1 MGISMKLKAKYVDV
15 ETGETTALLHIDDAQ
30 DMALREQD
38 RVRILHEGRAVIA
51 IVNTSDTVIDRGDV
65 GLLGR
70 AFKFIG
76 PEPGES
82 IEVNPATRPESVDY
96 IRKKMD
102 GGELSTEEINIIVKD
117 IATKTLS
124 NIELSAYVTSLHING
139 MNIRETADLT
149 KAMVNTGET
158 ITFDKGPIFDFHS
171 IGGCP
176 GNKITLLIVP
186 IVAAAGFLIPKT
198 SSRAISSAAG
208 TSDIVE
214 VFANVDFDAA
224 SLKRMTQDVGG
235 VMAWGGSLNLAPA
248 DDVIIKAEYPLG
260 IDPHAQLLASVMSKK
275 KAVGA
280 DYLLIDIPMGEGTKV
295 KTMDEAK
302 AYARDFIDLGENLGM
317 KVECA
322 ITYGGQPVGRAIGP
336 ALEAREAISV
346 LEGAKA
352 PTSVIEKTVSLAGM
366 IFDMGGMYYG
376 EEKAKDLLSSGK
388 ALKKFREIVGAQ
400 GGNPDIKS
408 TDIKVGEHSV
418 DVLTKKSGYVSR
430 IKNKELVRVARAAGS
445 PRDKGAGV
453 VLSKKVG
460 SKVDSGET
468 ILTIYA
474 DNEQKMQEALAVA
487 VKLEPVIIE
496 GMVLTKIPA
505 FTRTVR

>member
-1 MGISMKLKAKYVDV
+1 MKLKAKFVNVD
-15 ETGETTALLHIDDAQ
+15 TGEITALLHLDDAL

-38 RVRILHEGRAVIA
+38 RVRIVHEGKAVIA
-51 IVNTSDTVIDRGDV
+51 IVNTSDTVIDRGEV

-70 AFKFIG
+70 AFKTIG
-76 PEPGES
+76 PEPGEV
-82 IEVNPATRPESVDY
+82 IDVIPATRPESVDY

-102 GGELSTEEINIIVKD
+102 GQELSTEEINIIVED

-158 ITFDKGPIFDFHS
+158 ITFDRGPIFDFHS

-176 GNKITLLIVP
+176 GNKVTLLIVP
-186 IVAAAGFLIPKT
+186 IVAAGGFLIPKT

-214 VFANVDFDAA
+214 VFAHVDFDAA
-224 SLKRMTQDVGG
+224 SLKRITQDVGG

-260 IDPHAQLLASVMSKK
+260 IDPHPQLLASVMSKK
-275 KAVGA
+275 KAAGA
-280 DYLLIDIPMGEGTKV
+280 DYLLIDIPMGDGTKV

-302 AYARDFIDLGENLGM
+302 VYARDFIDLGEKLGM

-346 LEGAKA
+346 LEGAKF
-352 PTSVIEKTVSLAGM
+352 PSSVIEKTVSLAGM
-366 IFDMGGMYYG
+366 IFDMGGVYHG
-376 EEKAKDLLSSGK
+376 EERAMEILSSGK
-388 ALKKFREIVGAQ
+388 ALKKFQEIVGAQ
-400 GGNPDIKS
+400 GGDPDIKS

-418 DVLTKKSGYVSR
+418 DVLSKKSGYVSR

-453 VLSKKVG
+453 VLNKKSG
-460 SKVDSGET
+460 SKVDAGET
-468 ILTIYA
+468 LLTIYA
-474 DNEQKMQEALAVA
+474 DNEQKMQDALAVS
-487 VKLEPVIIE
+487 VKLDPVIIQ
-496 GMVLTKIPA
+496 GMVLERIPS
-505 FTRTVR
+505 FTRTIR

>member
-1 MGISMKLKAKYVDV
+1 VGISMKLKAKFVDMD
-15 ETGETTALLHIDDAQ
+15 TGEISALLHVDDAQ
-30 DMALREQD
+30 EMALREQD
-38 RVRILHEGRAVIA
+38 RVRIVHEGKAVIA
-51 IVNTSDTVIDRGDV
+51 IVSTSDTVIEKGDV

-76 PEPGES
+76 PEPGEL
-82 IEVNPATRPESVDY
+82 IDVVAATRPESVDY
-96 IRKKMD
+96 IKKKMD
-102 GGELSTEEINIIVKD
+102 GMELSAEEIDIIIKD
-117 IATKTLS
+117 IATRTLS

-139 MNIRETADLT
+139 MNIRETVNLT
-149 KAMVNTGET
+149 KAMVKTGES

-176 GNKITLLIVP
+176 GNKVTLLIVP
-186 IVAAAGFLIPKT
+186 IVAAGGLLIPKT

-214 VFANVDFDAA
+214 VFANVDFDAS
-224 SLKRMTQDVGG
+224 SLKRITQEVGG

-280 DYLLIDIPMGEGTKV
+280 EYLLMDIPMGEGTKV

-302 AYARDFIDLGENLGM
+302 AYARDFIDLGEKLDM

-346 LEGAKA
+346 LEGAQA

-366 IFDMGGMYYG
+366 LFDMGGAYDG
-376 EEKAKDLLSSGK
+376 EQKAKDILSSGK
-388 ALKKFREIVGAQ
+388 ALKKFQEIVGAQ
-400 GGNPDIKS
+400 GGDPDIKS
-408 TDIKVGEHSV
+408 ADIKVGEHSV
-418 DVLTKKSGYVSR
+418 DVVAKKSGYVSR
-430 IKNKELVRVARAAGS
+430 IKNKELVKAARAAGS

-460 SKVDSGET
+460 SQVDQGET

-474 DNEQKMQEALAVA
+474 DNEQKMLDALAVT

-496 GMVLTKIPA
+496 GMVLARIPS
-505 FTRTVR
+505 FTRVSR

>member
-1 MGISMKLKAKYVDV
+1 MKLKARFVDV
-15 ETGETTALLHIDDAQ
+15 ETGETTALLHLDDAQ

-38 RVRILHEGRAVIA
+38 RVRIVHEGKAVTA
-51 IVNTSDTVIDRGDV
+51 IINTSDTVIDRGEV

-76 PEPGES
+76 PEPGEL
-82 IEVNPATRPESVDY
+82 IDVTPATRPESVDF

-102 GGELSTEEINIIVKD
+102 GAELTTEEINVIVKD
-117 IATKTLS
+117 IATRTLS

-176 GNKITLLIVP
+176 GNKVTLLIVP
-186 IVAAAGFLIPKT
+186 IVAAGGLLIPKT

-214 VFANVDFDAA
+214 VFANVDFDAV
-224 SLKRMTQDVGG
+224 SLKRITQDVGG
-235 VMAWGGSLNLAPA
+235 IMAWGGSLNLAPA

-280 DYLLIDIPMGEGTKV
+280 DYLLMDIPMGEGTKV

-302 AYARDFIDLGENLGM
+302 AYARDFIDLGEKLGM

-346 LEGAKA
+346 LEGANA
-352 PTSVIEKTVSLAGM
+352 PSSVIEKTVLLSGI
-366 IFDMGGMYYG
+366 IFDMGGAYNG
-376 EEKAKDLLSSGK
+376 EEKAKDILSSGK
-388 ALKKFREIVGAQ
+388 ALKKFKEIVGAQ

-408 TDIKVGEHSV
+408 TDIKIGEHSV
-418 DVLTKKSGYVSR
+418 DVLSKKSGYVSR

-445 PRDKGAGV
+445 PRDKGAGI

-460 SKVDSGET
+460 SKVDKGET
-468 ILTIYA
+468 LLTIYA
-474 DNEQKMQEALAVA
+474 DNELKMQDALSVA
-487 VKLEPVIIE
+487 MKLEPVIIE
-496 GMVLTKIPA
+496 GMVLARIPS
-505 FTRTVR
+505 FTRMVA

>member
-1 MGISMKLKAKYVDV
+1 MKLKAKFVNVD
-15 ETGETTALLHIDDAQ
+15 TGEITALLHLEDAQ

-38 RVRILHEGRAVIA
+38 RVRIVHEGRAVIA
-51 IVNTSDTVIDRGDV
+51 IVNTSDTFIARGEV

-70 AFKFIG
+70 AFKYIG
-76 PEPGES
+76 PEPDE
-82 IEVNPATRPESVDY
+82 IIDVIPATRPESVDY

-102 GGELSTEEINIIVKD
+102 GQELGTEEINVIIKD
-117 IATKTLS
+117 IATRTLS

-149 KAMVNTGET
+149 KAMVSTGES

-176 GNKITLLIVP
+176 GNKVTLLIVP
-186 IVAAAGFLIPKT
+186 IVAAGGQLIPKT

-214 VFANVDFDAA
+214 VFANVDFDPEG
-224 SLKRMTQDVGG
+224 LKRITQDVGG
-235 VMAWGGSLNLAPA
+235 IMAWGGSLNLAPA

-280 DYLLIDIPMGEGTKV
+280 DFLLVDIPMGEGTKV
-295 KTMDEAK
+295 LTMEEAK
-302 AYARDFIDLGENLGM
+302 AYARDFIDLGEKLGM

-366 IFDMGGMYYG
+366 IFDMGGAYNG
-376 EEKAKDLLSSGK
+376 EEKARDILSSGK
-388 ALKKFREIVGAQ
+388 ALKKFQEIVAAQ
-400 GGNPDIKS
+400 GGDPNIKS
-408 TDIKVGEHSV
+408 ADIKVGEHSV
-418 DVLTKKSGYVSR
+418 DVLAKKSGYVSR

-445 PRDKGAGV
+445 PRDKGAGL

-460 SKVDSGET
+460 SKVDQGET
-468 ILTIYA
+468 LLTIYA
-474 DNEQKMQEALAVA
+474 DNEQKMQDALSVA
-487 VKLEPVIIE
+487 IKLEPVIIE
-496 GMVLTKIPA
+496 GMVLARIPS
-505 FTRTVR
+505 FTRMGR